1 MRTLTPLRLSV
12 LIAVAFVSFAA
23 CGVAGAWAYNEYLA
37 YRQMQTLLPQMI
49 NVINAHEQV
58 LQKITG
64 APTIAPSSGGAGA
77 PPAGGA
83 GTGAPPPTK

>member
-12 LIAVAFVSFAA
+12 LILVALVTFLA
-23 CGVAGAWAYNEYLA
+23 CGAAGAWAYQEYTA

-64 APTIAPSSGGAGA
+64 APTIAPSTGGGASPGGGPGAGA
-77 PPAGGA
+77 PPPA
-83 GTGAPPPTK
+83 K